1 MAKLRK
7 RGSWER
13 SNSDVNDALQ
23 KRRDEAYTHVE
34 GDLHNGTIPLPIKL
48 AYCMPTVSTLPI
60 NVLLAVYISSFYEK
74 MGADL
79 GYISLFIALA
89 RSFDVLSDPAMS
101 YITDSCRTKFGRRR
115 PFMLTGCIP
124 YGMLLMLLL
133 GPPPGMT
140 ATNTALWF
148 GITYILFYLLGTYCN
163 IPYDSL
169 GPELTDNYEDRNRL
183 FFISGLFDGIG
194 SLLGIMSPIFI
205 AILVSSP
212 DSLDVS
218 SCELDS
224 VNGVRAKT
232 VTTGATCVEWSSKT
246 FDVNQSQYAPLFSH
260 GNYSRQ
266 DCASDKPLFNSSY
279 CLCVDACKAFN
290 ALDSE
295 RKAFSY
301 VGICFGA
308 WYIIT
313 MMNCVFWLRE
323 RSQKPGG
330 GKLPKPAPMVP
341 SMLNTM
347 ENVAF
352 TSLLPAW
359 ACDAIFTGI
368 LSSMLMY
375 FVRYVVVPEYQ
386 PGCND
391 GLNTADWKCSS
402 THVAG
407 LSVTMLLI
415 SAFLGTPLWLFIA
428 GKLGKRKTWLLW
440 SFTSAITN
448 FLFIFVGEGDVMLN
462 VGVAALNGLPMG
474 AKFLADAINADIID
488 YDEFLTGQRSEATYT
503 MFKSFLPKICAIP
516 ASAIPL
522 ALLNMVGHVPPKN
535 GIIQRQPESVKTY
548 VITVSVWIGST
559 LSFIAFLLKFRFP
572 LKTKE
577 QCDLISQGVG
587 HHMKNEPAL
596 DPISNR
602 DYELEEFKPE
612 EMEELYLLNNF
623 LGLDVL
629 RGLKSNYK
637 RKSEL
642 LYKRMICASITGLLV
657 FFLAAALAGYTVSQN
672 WLNDP
677 RLSFIPI
684 LAIICVG
691 GALTYMCFNILRL
704 CAAKELKDRSPIDPL
719 FIERVLVHRENIH
732 QIFAFAKSGAN
743 KVAPDNKSIGDDD
756 DVQMGNSLY
765 SDMIGAKTE
774 KEEDD
779 EMHGK
784 GQISYKDY
792 VEDQAKEDEKNVMVI

>member
-1 MAKLRK
+1 MPPTLRK
-7 RGSWER
+7 RVTLDR
-13 SNSDVNDALQ
+13 SDSDVDDALR
-23 KRRDEAYTHVE
+23 KRREEAYTHVE

-60 NVLLAVYISSFYEK
+60 NVLLAVYVSSFYEK

-101 YITDSCRTKFGRRR
+101 YITDSCPTKFGRRR
-115 PFMLTGCIP
+115 PFMLTGCVP
-124 YGMLLMLLL
+124 YGILLMVLL
-133 GPPPGMT
+133 GPQPGMT
-140 ATNTALWF
+140 STNTALWF
-148 GITYILFYLLGTYCN
+148 GVSYILFYLLGTYCN

-205 AILVSSP
+205 ASIVASEANVSA
-212 DSLDVS
+212 
-218 SCELDS
+218 CELDG
-224 VNGVRAKT
+224 VNGVTLAT
-232 VTTGATCVEWSSKT
+232 VNTGSTCVAWDTKSFE
-246 FDVNQSQYAPLFSH
+246 VNQTIGAALFSH
-260 GNYSRQ
+260 GNYTQQ
-266 DCASDKPLFNSSY
+266 DCSSTGALYNSAY
-279 CLCVDACKAFN
+279 CLCVDACKSFV

-295 RKAFSY
+295 RKAFFY
-301 VGICFGA
+301 VGMCFGV
-308 WYIIT
+308 WYVLT
-313 MMNCVFWLRE
+313 MLNCVFWIRE

-386 PGCND
+386 PGCNE
-391 GLNTADWKCSS
+391 GLSADWKCNS
-402 THVAG
+402 TMVAG

-440 SFTSAITN
+440 SFSSAITN
-448 FLFIFVGEGDVMLN
+448 FFFIFVGEGDVYLN
-462 VGVAALNGLPMG
+462 VAIAALNGLPMG

-516 ASAIPL
+516 ASAVPL
-522 ALLNMVGHVPPKN
+522 ALLNMVGHVPPVN
-535 GIIQRQPESVKTY
+535 GRIQRQPESVKTY
-548 VITVSVWIGST
+548 VIIVSVWIGST

-577 QCDLISQGVG
+577 QCDMISQGVG
-587 HHMKNEPAL
+587 HHMKGEPAI

-602 DYELEEFKPE
+602 DYELENFKPD

-637 RKSEL
+637 IKAESIF
-642 LYKRMICASITGLLV
+642 KRMVCSSFTGLIL
-657 FFLAAALAGYTVSQN
+657 FFCAAGIAGFTVSQN

-677 RLSFIPI
+677 KLSFIPI
-684 LAIICVG
+684 MAIICVG
-691 GALTYMCFNILRL
+691 GALTYMCFNILRVF
-704 CAAKELKDRSPIDPL
+704 AAKELKNREPISPK
-719 FIERVLVHRENIH
+719 FIERVLTHRENIH
-732 QIFAFAKSGAN
+732 EIFTFARGN
-743 KVAPDNKSIGDDD
+743 KIAPDNTSIGDDD
-756 DVQMGNSLY
+756 DGVEMGNSLY
-765 SDMIGAKTE
+765 SDMIGAKTD
-774 KEEDD
+774 KDEDD

-792 VEDQAKEDEKNVMVI
+792 VEEEDEDEKVMSI